1 MHVFC
6 RTIFV
11 HASLEWFWFCT
22 SHLCITRFLYSL
34 LSSLCHVLFSWMACP
49 LMLCLSSVKSSV
61 PVEPYGFTLRSVLPV
76 LCLYLSRR
84 WCPVYMIRSDKIS
97 FQPEPHHTAAATPLR
112 QAARR
117 AAVTLTLRTGDMDA
131 YLKTHKRRFSDCKE
145 RDMK

>member
-1 MHVFC
+1 
-6 RTIFV
+6 
-11 HASLEWFWFCT
+11 
-22 SHLCITRFLYSL
+22 
-34 LSSLCHVLFSWMACP
+34 
-49 LMLCLSSVKSSV
+49 
-61 PVEPYGFTLRSVLPV
+61 
-76 LCLYLSRR
+76 
-84 WCPVYMIRSDKIS
+84 MIRSDKIS